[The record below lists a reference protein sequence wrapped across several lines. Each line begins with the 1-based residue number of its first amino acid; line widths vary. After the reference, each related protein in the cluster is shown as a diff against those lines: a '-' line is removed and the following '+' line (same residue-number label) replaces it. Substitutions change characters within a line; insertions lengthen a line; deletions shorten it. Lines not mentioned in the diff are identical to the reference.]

1 MSLLYPQ
8 GVIYDLKSPQE
19 SLNGQL
25 YNKQTKESFIRDTES
40 VRDRFWI
47 KSRDFWET
55 ANVQQLVVVMAQ
67 PGALL
72 AHKLIS
78 II

>member
-1 MSLLYPQ
+1 M
-8 GVIYDLKSPQE
+8 IYDLKSPQE

-25 YNKQTKESFIRDTES
+25 YNKQNKESFIRDTES

-55 ANVQQLVVVMAQ
+55 ANVIVTTLVHCTSTNWN
-67 PGALL
+67 L
-72 AHKLIS
+72 
-78 II
+78 